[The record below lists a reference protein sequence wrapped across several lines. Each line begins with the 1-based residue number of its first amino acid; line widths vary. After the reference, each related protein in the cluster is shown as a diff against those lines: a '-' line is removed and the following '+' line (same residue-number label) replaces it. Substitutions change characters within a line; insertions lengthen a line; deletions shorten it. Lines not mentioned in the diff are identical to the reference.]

1 VAIVA
6 LSGLAITALVVGA
19 LIAIGFVG
27 VLVRLGLR
35 GRAETKP
42 DIPPGMRP
50 GPPDE
55 MLERRLVD
63 RFLGWGFL
71 FVIFFAVWI
80 AGLWL
85 MEPQTNADDAVTLTE
100 RSVERGGIWFAIS
113 DEANPTGFGCARCH
127 GPAGTGGQMIPFG
140 DGFVQPPALDDVCGG
155 PETGHPLIESMED
168 VRSTIEQG
176 RPETAMPS
184 WSIRYEGPMNDQ
196 QIDDLLNYL
205 LTIQELP
212 EDAQNVCLEPLEE
225 DEDGG
230 GGDGGGEDGGA

>member
-1 VAIVA
+1 VTIVA

-27 VLVRLGLR
+27 ALVWLGLR
-35 GRAETKP
+35 GRAEAKP

-100 RSVERGGIWFAIS
+100 RSVERGGMWFAIS